1 MCVRNNKEKYHVTVR
16 VYVCVCLP
24 FQHSAIFHVFIFN
37 NAHFLETFKALEIGQ
52 N

>member
-1 MCVRNNKEKYHVTVR
+1 MCVRNNKEKCHVTVC
-16 VYVCVCLP
+16 VCVCLP
-24 FQHSAIFHVFIFN
+24 FQHSTIFHVFIFN